1 MEHWLHMRY
10 GILVTLSG
18 VWLAAQSQ
26 PNCTGVALDVDARCA
41 CVKFPNS
48 DSCALVKSGL
58 YEHLEHPDWAK
69 LKPANSG
76 LVGTIAP
83 PAARAATPARPQKA
97 RVVPLAHKDYLR
109 FLHPNAQL
117 AVGFDFEKMFQSPE
131 LMAAVFGQADGPDD
145 RNKLTGALKEMDHLW
160 LSVAPPNDVVLLMTG
175 KFEQGVTAGMFY
187 AQGVQP
193 VFLGDAHAMLIG
205 SEPSIQGALARLAK
219 PAAAGG
225 WVARRARELSKDHET
240 WIVTEPPPAANQT
253 ASIFSAIRRFA
264 MGIRLSGT
272 AAIDGEVATDSDA
285 GAEKIAAWV
294 DRMKAA
300 IREKTGVGALD
311 ALAVERAGAT
321 LRFTATDNALLSG
334 DAGKTAM
341 NSDVGV
347 ELYSLIMAGFP
358 GAPAR
363 TVAQDKLLSVK
374 AGMKREEV
382 LNLLGPPL
390 TVSSIQGLDTPRE
403 TWTYQVPFGKQ
414 FTVRLDSGIVTAP
427 AR

>member
-1 MEHWLHMRY
+1 MRY
-10 GILVTLSG
+10 GILVTLTG
-18 VWLAAQSQ
+18 VWLAAQGQ
-26 PNCTGVALDVDARCA
+26 PNCTGIALDVDARCA

-58 YEHLEHPDWAK
+58 YEHLEHPDWTK
-69 LKPANSG
+69 LKPMNSG

-83 PAARAATPARPQKA
+83 PTRQPAAPARPQKA

-109 FLHPNAQL
+109 FLQPNAQL

-131 LMAAVFGQADGPDD
+131 LMAAVFGQADGQDD
-145 RNKLTGALKEMDHLW
+145 GNKLVGALKEMDHLW

-193 VFLGDAHAMLIG
+193 VFLGGAHAMLIG
-205 SEPSIQGALARLAK
+205 SEPSIQAALARLAK

-225 WVARRARELSKDHET
+225 WVARRALELAKDHET
-240 WIVTEPPPAANQT
+240 WIVTEPPPATNQPAT
-253 ASIFSAIRRFA
+253 ASPRSASSPWGFVCPAWRVLMA
-264 MGIRLSGT
+264 RL
-272 AAIDGEVATDSDA
+272 VADSDA
-285 GAEKIAAWV
+285 SAENIAGWV
-294 DRMKAA
+294 DQMKAA

-311 ALAVERAGAT
+311 SLAVERAGAT
-321 LRFTATDNALLSG
+321 LRFAATDNALLSG

-341 NSDVGV
+341 HSDVGV

-363 TVAQDKLLSVK
+363 TVAEDKLLSIK
-374 AGMKREEV
+374 AGMHREEV
-382 LNLLGPPL
+382 LSLLGQPL
-390 TVSSIQGLDTPRE
+390 SVSSIQGLDTPRE

-414 FTVRLDSGIVTAP
+414 FTVRLDGGIVTAP
-427 AR
+427 PR